1 MPISELYKRA
11 AASKTAANLV
21 AGLAGIIYLIQAIIY
36 AHTSGSNLD
45 EGAYLYKG
53 LLFASGRYWPY
64 QDYGPWTNHMPLS
77 FLIPG
82 ATQVVFPPGLRSGR
96 YFAIFLGLL
105 LLLGLWIVVR
115 RFGGNWWAAAAVA
128 AIALN
133 PNVVLV
139 YSIAVSQI
147 ITACMLI
154 WTLVFTL
161 GHERPTW
168 QIITGAVLAG
178 LTITTRENILP
189 LLPLLLIYV
198 FWQHGFRAGVRA
210 TTAGI
215 ITTGIIHAIFWPGIL
230 SVWAGW
236 LPLNFL
242 SPYGIQG
249 GGTEIW
255 ASNLSLD
262 SRVYSFAQG
271 LRSNFVPLVGMFCFS
286 PLLLFKRVW
295 KSNSN
300 WKATIFLSTLFWVL
314 FIAHGWASLWKSYCI
329 FCFSGYLMFFSV
341 IGILSIFII
350 NQSIHLEKSR
360 LYTGFSVVMVILVS
374 TFVGY
379 GSYQQIGPRLL
390 ELPLPRLSGGQ
401 IKSGSAPL
409 WSYLENLL
417 HIEYKDAKLLL
428 PTLAGFL
435 IATILV
441 LVVLLVTQRFKVRQ
455 GSMQNFGL
463 LTINIILFIGL
474 ILSPTPVLIIE
485 SEIERCGG
493 DVISTYEQVGE
504 YLNQVIPPNS
514 TIYWEAGLSVIPML
528 YLPGVNFYV
537 PQINDG
543 YSYR

>member
-1 MPISELYKRA
+1 
-11 AASKTAANLV
+11 
-21 AGLAGIIYLIQAIIY
+21 
-36 AHTSGSNLD
+36 
-45 EGAYLYKG
+45 
-53 LLFASGRYWPY
+53 
-64 QDYGPWTNHMPLS
+64 
-77 FLIPG
+77 
-82 ATQVVFPPGLRSGR
+82 
-96 YFAIFLGLL
+96 
-105 LLLGLWIVVR
+105 
-115 RFGGNWWAAAAVA
+115 
-128 AIALN
+128 
-133 PNVVLV
+133 
-139 YSIAVSQI
+139 
-147 ITACMLI
+147 
-154 WTLVFTL
+154 
-161 GHERPTW
+161 
-168 QIITGAVLAG
+168 
-178 LTITTRENILP
+178 
-189 LLPLLLIYV
+189 
-198 FWQHGFRAGVRA
+198 
-210 TTAGI
+210 
-215 ITTGIIHAIFWPGIL
+215 
-230 SVWAGW
+230 
-236 LPLNFL
+236 
-242 SPYGIQG
+242 
-249 GGTEIW
+249 
-255 ASNLSLD
+255 
-262 SRVYSFAQG
+262 
-271 LRSNFVPLVGMFCFS
+271 
-286 PLLLFKRVW
+286 
-295 KSNSN
+295 
-300 WKATIFLSTLFWVL
+300 
-314 FIAHGWASLWKSYCI
+314 
-329 FCFSGYLMFFSV
+329 MFFSV

-543 YSYR
+543 YSYRIGGNADQLLRHGLWNDELSGKWIAEADFILIEEWRYNPGWKNLLESGEFQELERTIDISQCDEKTGIRVFRRSE